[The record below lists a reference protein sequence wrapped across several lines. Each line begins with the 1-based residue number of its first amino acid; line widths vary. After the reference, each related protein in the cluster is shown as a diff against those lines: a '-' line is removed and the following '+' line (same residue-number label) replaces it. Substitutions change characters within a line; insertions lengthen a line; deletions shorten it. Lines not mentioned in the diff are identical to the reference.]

1 MWSRLIVLRRKLR
14 TPHTPLKRKLRYFYV
29 AWGSCVNAKLFFLVL
44 FSGVKSAR
52 FRPVKEQGG
61 NTSPPLQIK
70 ADHQQGRLKH
80 NLREQVQQLSSP
92 RAQRQTRPFIID
104 EEDKE
109 REQKDQSPEGATQDV
124 IYFW

>member
-1 MWSRLIVLRRKLR
+1 MWHEVLVLM
-14 TPHTPLKRKLRYFYV
+14 LSY
-29 AWGSCVNAKLFFLVL
+29 FFLVL

-80 NLREQVQQLSSP
+80 NLREQVQQLPSP

-124 IYFW
+124 IYF